1 MPEDRYNI
9 YRSTVHW
16 RYAMARP
23 HLMFFDARLIFFII
37 LFVFHI
43 RWWTFAVLVFAIA
56 GFTGASYFNYSL
68 ENVTRLARSKIVGPF
83 RPAMA
88 YTRLRPMVDFGSDAL
103 RNDYIVVGNVT
114 TPFLYAAFFTKAQSR
129 CQRFIE
135 RWRVFRLTNR
145 ESRHV
150 LRSILSIQNSRFS
163 TRDGVKFV
171 GIKVNWLSSSRPQV
185 LRDDF

>member
-43 RWWTFAVLVFAIA
+43 RWWTFAMLVFAIA
-56 GFTGASYFNYSL
+56 GFTSANYFNYSL
-68 ENVTRLARSKIVGPF
+68 ENVLRLLRSKLVGPF
-83 RPAMA
+83 RSAVA

-103 RNDYIVVGNVT
+103 DD
-114 TPFLYAAFFTKAQSR
+114 
-129 CQRFIE
+129 RFHSE
-135 RWRVFRLTNR
+135 VDP
-145 ESRHV
+145 
-150 LRSILSIQNSRFS
+150 RS
-163 TRDGVKFV
+163 
-171 GIKVNWLSSSRPQV
+171 
-185 LRDDF
+185 